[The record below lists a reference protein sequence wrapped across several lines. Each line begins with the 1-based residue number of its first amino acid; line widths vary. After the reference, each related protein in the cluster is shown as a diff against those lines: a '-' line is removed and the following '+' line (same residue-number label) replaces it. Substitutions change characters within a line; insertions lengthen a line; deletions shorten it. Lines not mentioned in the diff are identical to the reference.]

1 MIDPQQLRREK
12 KLIAN
17 NTTIMRVTSC
27 IEPIENQFTFNV
39 HYMCVKSKQIVRYLD
54 ISNNRNRKI
63 NRAILFQQGVFDK
76 QSFKLA

>member
-1 MIDPQQLRREK
+1 MIDPQQLRRER

-39 HYMCVKSKQIVRYLD
+39 HYMCVKSKQSVRYLD